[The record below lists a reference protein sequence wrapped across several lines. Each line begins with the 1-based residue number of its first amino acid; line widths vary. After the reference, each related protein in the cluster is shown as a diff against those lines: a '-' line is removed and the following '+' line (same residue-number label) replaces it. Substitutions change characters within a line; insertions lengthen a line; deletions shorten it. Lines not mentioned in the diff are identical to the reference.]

1 MVATV
6 SVNTVVNGFVQEYLK
21 KNKKATESECQAA
34 VRSHLQDLKKN
45 GAKISDKKIVQAS
58 AQVTELYKANV
69 MTKPTKTTVKS
80 VQSLNTSQAVHNYP
94 KYNAHL
100 ASDRHYDEFH
110 QLGKK
115 ARKRLHQ
122 KNMDDA
128 KAAFSQL
135 EVQDLPKAELSNS
148 QNKKLMRE
156 SEEAYISSKKRNQLK
171 KEEEAVLQA
180 EHKAQR
186 LKNNPKDKVLRK
198 AKGNVEYCT
207 SQGILTKKARKI
219 FKNISQQLDGK
230 FTVNV
235 NEKSN
240 LELKVLNDYYRSLES
255 TSAPVITET
264 PKPTFET
271 PKPKTEVPKPKA
283 NVHVAVETVTTA
295 GTKASSS
302 VSKAGKAGGKAGWLF
317 AGFAAM
323 TAIGAALMSS
333 DKTEQQKNI
342 A

>member
-1 MVATV
+1 MVAAV

-135 EVQDLPKAELSNS
+135 EVQDLKQTELSNS

-156 SEEAYISSKKRNQLK
+156 SEDAYISSKKRKQLK
-171 KEEEAVLQA
+171 KEAEAASQA

-186 LKNNPKDKVLRK
+186 LRNNPKDKVLRK
-198 AKGNVEYCT
+198 AKGNAEYCT
-207 SQGILTKKARKI
+207 SQGIMTKKARKI
-219 FKNISQQLDGK
+219 FKNISQQLDGN

-235 NEKSN
+235 NEKPN

-255 TSAPVITET
+255 TSAPVTTEI
-264 PKPTFET
+264 
-271 PKPKTEVPKPKA
+271 PKPKTEIPKPKA
-283 NVHVAVETVTTA
+283 NVQGAVETVTTA
-295 GTKASSS
+295 GKKAYSS

>member
-1 MVATV
+1 MVAAV

-156 SEEAYISSKKRNQLK
+156 SEEAYINSKKRKQLK
-171 KEEEAVLQA
+171 KEAEAVSQA

-186 LKNNPKDKVLRK
+186 LKNNLKDKVFRK

-207 SQGILTKKARKI
+207 SQGIMTKKARKI
-219 FKNISQQLDGK
+219 FKNISQQLDGN

-235 NEKSN
+235 NEKPN
-240 LELKVLNDYYRSLES
+240 LELKALNDYYRSLES
-255 TSAPVITET
+255 TSVPVITET

-271 PKPKTEVPKPKA
+271 PKPKTEIPKPKA
-283 NVHVAVETVTTA
+283 NVQAAVDKLITA
-295 GTKASSS
+295 GSKGDTKLPKAS
-302 VSKAGKAGGKAGWLF
+302 GKAGWLF

>member
-1 MVATV
+1 MVAAV

-80 VQSLNTSQAVHNYP
+80 LQSLNTSQAVHNYP

-135 EVQDLPKAELSNS
+135 EVQDLKQTELSNS

-156 SEEAYISSKKRNQLK
+156 SEDAYISSKKRKQLK
-171 KEEEAVLQA
+171 KEAEAASQA

-186 LKNNPKDKVLRK
+186 LRNNPKDKVLRK
-198 AKGNVEYCT
+198 AKGNAEYCT
-207 SQGILTKKARKI
+207 SQGIMTKKARKI
-219 FKNISQQLDGK
+219 FKNISQQLDGN

-235 NEKSN
+235 NEKPN

-255 TSAPVITET
+255 TSAPVTTEIL
-264 PKPTFET
+264 
-271 PKPKTEVPKPKA
+271 KPKTEIPKPKA
-283 NVHVAVETVTTA
+283 NVQGAVETVTTA
-295 GTKASSS
+295 GKKAYSS

-323 TAIGAALMSS
+323 TALGAALISS
-333 DKTEQQKNI
+333 DKKEQQKNI

>member
-1 MVATV
+1 MVAAV

-156 SEEAYISSKKRNQLK
+156 SEEAYINSKKRKQLK
-171 KEEEAVLQA
+171 KEAEAVSQA

-186 LKNNPKDKVLRK
+186 LKNNLKDKVFRK

-207 SQGILTKKARKI
+207 SQGIMTKKARKI
-219 FKNISQQLDGK
+219 FKNISQQLDGN

-235 NEKSN
+235 NEKPN

-255 TSAPVITET
+255 TSAPVTTEI
-264 PKPTFET
+264 
-271 PKPKTEVPKPKA
+271 PKPKTEIPKPKA
-283 NVHVAVETVTTA
+283 NVQGAVETVTTA
-295 GTKASSS
+295 GKKAYSS

-323 TAIGAALMSS
+323 TALGAALISS
-333 DKTEQQKNI
+333 DKKEQQKKI

>member
-1 MVATV
+1 MVAAV
-6 SVNTVVNGFVQEYLK
+6 NVNTVVNGFLHEYLK
-21 KNKKATESECQAA
+21 NNKKATEQDCQTA

-69 MTKPTKTTVKS
+69 MTKPAKMSAKAVK
-80 VQSLNTSQAVHNYP
+80 SLNTLQAVHNYP

-100 ASDRHYDEFH
+100 AADHHYDEFH

-115 ARKRLHQ
+115 VRKRLHQ

-156 SEEAYISSKKRNQLK
+156 SEDAYISSKKRKQLK
-171 KEEEAVLQA
+171 KEAEAASQA

-186 LKNNPKDKVLRK
+186 LRNNPKDKVLRK
-198 AKGNVEYCT
+198 AKGNAEYCT
-207 SQGILTKKARKI
+207 SQGIMTKNARKI
-219 FKNISQQLDGK
+219 FKNISQKLDGK
-230 FTVNV
+230 FVIT
-235 NEKSN
+235 EKPN
-240 LELKVLNDYYRSLES
+240 FELQALNDYYRSLES
-255 TSAPVITET
+255 TSSPVTIEI
-264 PKPTFET
+264 
-271 PKPKTEVPKPKA
+271 PKPKTEIPKPKA
-283 NVHVAVETVTTA
+283 NVQGAVETVTTA
-295 GTKASSS
+295 GTKA
-302 VSKAGKAGGKAGWLF
+302 AKAGGKTGWLF

-323 TAIGAALMSS
+323 TALGAALISS
-333 DKTEQQKNI
+333 DKKEQQKNI

>member
-135 EVQDLPKAELSNS
+135 EVQDLKQTELSNS

-156 SEEAYISSKKRNQLK
+156 SEDAYISSKKRKQLK
-171 KEEEAVLQA
+171 KEAEAASQA

-186 LKNNPKDKVLRK
+186 LRNNPKDKVLRK
-198 AKGNVEYCT
+198 AKGNAEYCT
-207 SQGILTKKARKI
+207 SQGIMTKKARKI
-219 FKNISQQLDGK
+219 FKNISQQLDGN

-235 NEKSN
+235 NEKPN

-255 TSAPVITET
+255 TSAPVTTEIL
-264 PKPTFET
+264 
-271 PKPKTEVPKPKA
+271 KPKTEIPKPKA
-283 NVHVAVETVTTA
+283 NVQGAVETVTTA
-295 GTKASSS
+295 GKKAYSS

-323 TAIGAALMSS
+323 TALGAALISS
-333 DKTEQQKNI
+333 DKKEQQKNI

>member
-1 MVATV
+1 MVAAV

-69 MTKPTKTTVKS
+69 MTQPTKTTVKS
-80 VQSLNTSQAVHNYP
+80 VKSLNTSQAVHNYP

-100 ASDRHYDEFH
+100 TADHHYDEFH

-156 SEEAYISSKKRNQLK
+156 SEEAYINSKKRKQLK
-171 KEEEAVLQA
+171 KEAEAVSQA

-186 LKNNPKDKVLRK
+186 LKNNLKDKVFRK

-207 SQGILTKKARKI
+207 SQGIMTKKARKI
-219 FKNISQQLDGK
+219 FKNISQQLDGN

-235 NEKSN
+235 NEKPN

-255 TSAPVITET
+255 TSAPVTTEI
-264 PKPTFET
+264 
-271 PKPKTEVPKPKA
+271 PKPKTEIPKPKA
-283 NVHVAVETVTTA
+283 NVQGAVETVTTA
-295 GTKASSS
+295 GKKAYSS

-323 TAIGAALMSS
+323 TALGAALISS
-333 DKTEQQKNI
+333 DKKEQQKKI

>member
-1 MVATV
+1 MVAAV
-6 SVNTVVNGFVQEYLK
+6 NVNTVVNGFLHEYLK
-21 KNKKATESECQAA
+21 NNKKATEQDCQTA

-69 MTKPTKTTVKS
+69 MTKPAKMSAKAVK
-80 VQSLNTSQAVHNYP
+80 SLNTLQAVHNYP

-100 ASDRHYDEFH
+100 AADHHYDEFH

-156 SEEAYISSKKRNQLK
+156 NEDAYISSKKRKQLK
-171 KEEEAVLQA
+171 KEAEAASQA

-186 LKNNPKDKVLRK
+186 LRNNPKDKVLRK
-198 AKGNVEYCT
+198 AKGNAEYCT
-207 SQGILTKKARKI
+207 SQGIMTKNARKI
-219 FKNISQQLDGK
+219 FKNISQKLDGK
-230 FTVNV
+230 FVIT
-235 NEKSN
+235 EKPN
-240 LELKVLNDYYRSLES
+240 LELKTLNDYYRSLES

-264 PKPTFET
+264 PKTILEI
-271 PKPKTEVPKPKA
+271 PKPKA
-283 NVHVAVETVTTA
+283 NVQGAVETVTTA
-295 GTKASSS
+295 GTKA
-302 VSKAGKAGGKAGWLF
+302 AKAGGKAGWLF

-323 TAIGAALMSS
+323 TALGAALISS
-333 DKTEQQKNI
+333 DKKEQQKNI

>member
-1 MVATV
+1 MVAAV

-69 MTKPTKTTVKS
+69 MTKPTQMSAEAVN
-80 VQSLNTSQAVHNYP
+80 SLNTSQAVHNYP

-100 ASDRHYDEFH
+100 TADHHYDEFH

-135 EVQDLPKAELSNS
+135 EVQDLKQTELSNS

-156 SEEAYISSKKRNQLK
+156 SEDAYISSKKRKQLK
-171 KEEEAVLQA
+171 KEAEAASQA

-186 LKNNPKDKVLRK
+186 LRNNPKDKVLRK
-198 AKGNVEYCT
+198 AKGNAEYCT
-207 SQGILTKKARKI
+207 SQGIMTKKARKI
-219 FKNISQQLDGK
+219 FKNISQQLDGN

-235 NEKSN
+235 NEKPN

-255 TSAPVITET
+255 TSAPVVTET
-264 PKPTFET
+264 
-271 PKPKTEVPKPKA
+271 PKPKA
-283 NVHVAVETVTTA
+283 NVQGAVETVTTA
-295 GTKASSS
+295 GKKAYSS

-317 AGFAAM
+317 AGFGAM
-323 TAIGAALMSS
+323 TAIGAALISS
-333 DKTEQQKNI
+333 DKKEQQKNI

>member
-1 MVATV
+1 MVAAV

-69 MTKPTKTTVKS
+69 MTKPTQMSAEAVN
-80 VQSLNTSQAVHNYP
+80 SLNTSQAVHNYP

-100 ASDRHYDEFH
+100 TADHHYDEFH

-135 EVQDLPKAELSNS
+135 EVQDLKQTELSNS

-156 SEEAYISSKKRNQLK
+156 SEDAYISSKKRKQLK
-171 KEEEAVLQA
+171 KEAEAASQA

-186 LKNNPKDKVLRK
+186 LRNNPKDKVLRK
-198 AKGNVEYCT
+198 AKGNAEYCT
-207 SQGILTKKARKI
+207 SQGIMTKKARKI
-219 FKNISQQLDGK
+219 FKNISQQLDGN

-235 NEKSN
+235 NEKPN

-255 TSAPVITET
+255 TSAPVTTEIL
-264 PKPTFET
+264 
-271 PKPKTEVPKPKA
+271 KPKTEIPKPKA
-283 NVHVAVETVTTA
+283 NVQGAVETVTTA
-295 GTKASSS
+295 GKKAYLS

-323 TAIGAALMSS
+323 TALGAALISS
-333 DKTEQQKNI
+333 DKKEQQKNI

>member
-1 MVATV
+1 MVAAV

-69 MTKPTKTTVKS
+69 MTQPTKTTVKS
-80 VQSLNTSQAVHNYP
+80 VKSLNTSQAVHNYP

-100 ASDRHYDEFH
+100 TADHHYDEFH

-135 EVQDLPKAELSNS
+135 EVQDLKQTELSNS
-148 QNKKLMRE
+148 QNKKLMHE
-156 SEEAYISSKKRNQLK
+156 SEDAYISSKKRKQLK
-171 KEEEAVLQA
+171 KEAEAVSQA

-186 LKNNPKDKVLRK
+186 LRNNPKDKVLRK
-198 AKGNVEYCT
+198 AKGNAEYCT
-207 SQGILTKKARKI
+207 SQGIMTKKARKI
-219 FKNISQQLDGK
+219 FKNISQQLDGN

-235 NEKSN
+235 NEKPN

-255 TSAPVITET
+255 TSAPVTTEL
-264 PKPTFET
+264 
-271 PKPKTEVPKPKA
+271 PKPKTEIPKPKA
-283 NVHVAVETVTTA
+283 NVQGAVETVTTA
-295 GTKASSS
+295 GEKAYSS

-323 TAIGAALMSS
+323 TALGAALISS
-333 DKTEQQKNI
+333 DKKEQQKKI

>member
-1 MVATV
+1 MVAAV
-6 SVNTVVNGFVQEYLK
+6 NVNTVVNGFLHEYLK
-21 KNKKATESECQAA
+21 NNKKATEQDCQTA

-69 MTKPTKTTVKS
+69 MTKLAKMSAKAVK
-80 VQSLNTSQAVHNYP
+80 SLNTLQAVHNYP

-100 ASDRHYDEFH
+100 AADHHYDEFH

-156 SEEAYISSKKRNQLK
+156 SGDAYISSKKRKQLK
-171 KEEEAVLQA
+171 KEAEAASQA

-186 LKNNPKDKVLRK
+186 LRNNPKDKVLRK
-198 AKGNVEYCT
+198 AKGNAEYCT
-207 SQGILTKKARKI
+207 SQGIMTKNARKI
-219 FKNISQQLDGK
+219 FKNISQKLDGK
-230 FTVNV
+230 FVIT
-235 NEKSN
+235 EKPN
-240 LELKVLNDYYRSLES
+240 LELKTLNDYYRSLES

-264 PKPTFET
+264 PKPILEI
-271 PKPKTEVPKPKA
+271 PKPKA
-283 NVHVAVETVTTA
+283 NVQGAVETVTTA
-295 GTKASSS
+295 GTKAASSL
-302 VSKAGKAGGKAGWLF
+302 SKTVGKAGGKAGWLF

-323 TAIGAALMSS
+323 TALGAALISS
-333 DKTEQQKNI
+333 DKKEQQKNI

>member
-1 MVATV
+1 MVAAV

-69 MTKPTKTTVKS
+69 MTQPTKTTVKS

-100 ASDRHYDEFH
+100 TADHHYDEFH

-135 EVQDLPKAELSNS
+135 EVQDLKQTELSNS
-148 QNKKLMRE
+148 QNKKLMHE
-156 SEEAYISSKKRNQLK
+156 SEDAYISSKKRKQLK
-171 KEEEAVLQA
+171 KEAEAVSQA

-186 LKNNPKDKVLRK
+186 LRNNPKDKVLRK
-198 AKGNVEYCT
+198 AKGNAEYCT
-207 SQGILTKKARKI
+207 SQGIMTKKARKI
-219 FKNISQQLDGK
+219 FKNISQQLDGN

-235 NEKSN
+235 NEKPN

-255 TSAPVITET
+255 TSAPVTTEI
-264 PKPTFET
+264 
-271 PKPKTEVPKPKA
+271 PKPKTEIPKPKA
-283 NVHVAVETVTTA
+283 NVQGAVETVTTA
-295 GTKASSS
+295 GKKAYSS

-323 TAIGAALMSS
+323 TALGAALISS
-333 DKTEQQKNI
+333 DKKEQQKKI

>member
-1 MVATV
+1 MVAAV

-69 MTKPTKTTVKS
+69 MTKPTQISAEAVN
-80 VQSLNTSQAVHNYP
+80 SLNTSQAVHNYP

-100 ASDRHYDEFH
+100 TADHHYDEFH
-110 QLGKK
+110 QFGKK

-135 EVQDLPKAELSNS
+135 EVQDLKQTELSNS

-156 SEEAYISSKKRNQLK
+156 SEDAYISSKKRKQLK
-171 KEEEAVLQA
+171 KEAEAASQA

-186 LKNNPKDKVLRK
+186 LRNNPKDKVLRK
-198 AKGNVEYCT
+198 AKGNAEYCT
-207 SQGILTKKARKI
+207 SQGIMTKKARKI
-219 FKNISQQLDGK
+219 FKNISQQLDGN

-235 NEKSN
+235 NEKPN

-255 TSAPVITET
+255 TSAPVTTEIL
-264 PKPTFET
+264 
-271 PKPKTEVPKPKA
+271 KPKTEIPKPKA
-283 NVHVAVETVTTA
+283 NVQGAVETVTTA
-295 GTKASSS
+295 GKKAYSS

-323 TAIGAALMSS
+323 TALGAALISS
-333 DKTEQQKNI
+333 DKKEQQKNI

>member
-156 SEEAYISSKKRNQLK
+156 SEEAYINSKKRKQLK
-171 KEEEAVLQA
+171 KEAEAVSQA

-186 LKNNPKDKVLRK
+186 LKNNLKDKVFRK

-207 SQGILTKKARKI
+207 SQGIMTKKARKI
-219 FKNISQQLDGK
+219 FKNISQQLDGN

-235 NEKSN
+235 NEKPN

-255 TSAPVITET
+255 TSAPVTTEI
-264 PKPTFET
+264 
-271 PKPKTEVPKPKA
+271 PKPKTEIPKPKA
-283 NVHVAVETVTTA
+283 NVQGAVETVTTA
-295 GTKASSS
+295 GKKAYSS

-323 TAIGAALMSS
+323 TALGAALISS
-333 DKTEQQKNI
+333 DKKEQQKKI

>member
-1 MVATV
+1 MVAA
-6 SVNTVVNGFVQEYLK
+6 VNVNSVVNGFLHEYLK
-21 KNKKATESECQAA
+21 NNKKATEQDCQTA

-69 MTKPTKTTVKS
+69 MTKPTKMSAKAVK
-80 VQSLNTSQAVHNYP
+80 SLNTSQAVHNYP

-100 ASDRHYDEFH
+100 AADHHYDEFH

-156 SEEAYISSKKRNQLK
+156 SEDAYISSKKRKQLK
-171 KEEEAVLQA
+171 KEAEAPSQA

-186 LKNNPKDKVLRK
+186 LRNNPKDKVLRK
-198 AKGNVEYCT
+198 AKGNAEYCT
-207 SQGILTKKARKI
+207 SQGIMTKNARKI
-219 FKNISQQLDGK
+219 FKNISEKLDGK
-230 FTVNV
+230 FVIT
-235 NEKSN
+235 EKPN
-240 LELKVLNDYYRSLES
+240 LELKTLNDYYRSLES
-255 TSAPVITET
+255 TSAPVTIEI
-264 PKPTFET
+264 
-271 PKPKTEVPKPKA
+271 PKPKA
-283 NVHVAVETVTTA
+283 NVQGAVETVTTA
-295 GTKASSS
+295 GTKA
-302 VSKAGKAGGKAGWLF
+302 AKAGGKAGWLF

-323 TAIGAALMSS
+323 TALGAALISS
-333 DKTEQQKNI
+333 DKKEQQKNI

>member
-1 MVATV
+1 MVAAV

-156 SEEAYISSKKRNQLK
+156 SEEAYINSKKRKQLK
-171 KEEEAVLQA
+171 KEAEAVSQA

-186 LKNNPKDKVLRK
+186 LKNNLKYKVFRK

-207 SQGILTKKARKI
+207 SQGIMTKKARKI
-219 FKNISQQLDGK
+219 FKNISQQLDGN

-235 NEKSN
+235 NEKPN

-255 TSAPVITET
+255 TSAPVTTEI
-264 PKPTFET
+264 
-271 PKPKTEVPKPKA
+271 PKPKTEIPKPKA
-283 NVHVAVETVTTA
+283 NVQGAVETVTTA
-295 GTKASSS
+295 GKKAYSS

-323 TAIGAALMSS
+323 TALGAALISS
-333 DKTEQQKNI
+333 DKKEQQKKI